1 MLLTFC
7 GFLLKVLVL
16 VIFLLWLALFE
27 LFVLDFDFVN
37 LDMESNQQ

>member
-7 GFLLKVLVL
+7 VFFLKVLVL

-27 LFVLDFDFVN
+27 LLVLDFDFVN
-37 LDMESNQQ
+37 LDMESF